1 MNIFQNTEPRP
12 LLKLNVKRKLEPNK
26 FSAWRWGVVTTLYDL
41 DLMWFSNRKSKRLLG
56 KKGVIAAGDTGIRQ
70 WNIIDFHNIF
80 NIPYPKLKP
89 DF

>member
-1 MNIFQNTEPRP
+1 M
-12 LLKLNVKRKLEPNK
+12 
-26 FSAWRWGVVTTLYDL
+26 LYDL
-41 DLMWFSNRKSKRLLG
+41 DLMWFSNRNSKRLLG

-89 DF
+89 NF